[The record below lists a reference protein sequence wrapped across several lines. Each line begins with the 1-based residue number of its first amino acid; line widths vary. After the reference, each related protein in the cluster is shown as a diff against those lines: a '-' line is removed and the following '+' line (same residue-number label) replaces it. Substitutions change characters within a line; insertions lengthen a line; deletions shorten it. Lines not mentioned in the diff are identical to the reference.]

1 MLFLAFQITRTGWI
15 LHLKLCA
22 LDSRF
27 LTENLPLF
35 PAALLQR
42 PPSSVKPRPEVRRQS
57 SRPWR
62 VSSFHFLSLYRIT
75 AQILLSSFFAV
86 VLHPARR
93 HGILFPS
100 DWSIFNMPRP
110 PTRCCPARRPSPAY
124 TELVEVLA
132 DEPCESQSSK
142 LYECFLSGSGL
153 CPTRRKLPF
162 FPDRHHK
169 VSRSRKQPFCS
180 RLTNEWLSLTSLV
193 LWRRVKPQYLWS
205 RTR

>member
-1 MLFLAFQITRTGWI
+1 MKSEQF
-15 LHLKLCA
+15 
-22 LDSRF
+22 S
-27 LTENLPLF
+27 
-35 PAALLQR
+35 
-42 PPSSVKPRPEVRRQS
+42 
-57 SRPWR
+57 
-62 VSSFHFLSLYRIT
+62 LSLS
-75 AQILLSSFFAV
+75 LSHHCANSLVQFFRGCLA
-86 VLHPARR
+86 PSRR

-110 PTRCCPARRPSPAY
+110 PTLRISGPRHSMFSSLAARGPSPAY

-180 RLTNEWLSLTSLV
+180 RLTNEWLSPTSLV
-193 LWRRVKPQYLWS
+193 LWRRVKPQFLWP

>member
-1 MLFLAFQITRTGWI
+1 MHKMLFLAFQITRTVWI
-15 LHLKLCA
+15 LHLKLCS
-22 LDSRF
+22 LDS
-27 LTENLPLF
+27 LD

-75 AQILLSSFFAV
+75 AQILCSSFLAV

-110 PTRCCPARRPSPAY
+110 PTPRISGPRHSTFSSLAARRPSPTY
-124 TELVEVLA
+124 TELVEVLT
-132 DEPCESQSSK
+132 DEPCKSQSSK
-142 LYECFLSGSGL
+142 LYESFLSGSGL
-153 CPTRRKLPF
+153 RPTRRKLPF
-162 FPDRHHK
+162 FPDRHHE
-169 VSRSRKQPFCS
+169 VSRSWKQPFCS
-180 RLTNEWLSLTSLV
+180 RLTNAAATDFNNLV
-193 LWRRVKPQYLWS
+193 GSVEKG
-205 RTR
+205 